1 MDGPSEN
8 KWGFRSVRRG
18 PKTGQ
23 SGSFASIEGVIIIRL
38 GAAAS
43 MSANKKLIETYLATS
58 DKSKLGQLLTD
69 DVEWIEWGDGVPAT
83 GAITRGKADFI
94 KNYGNDELRG
104 EVTRL
109 TEENNVV
116 VAEGTAHV
124 TKKDGR
130 TFRVQYCNIF
140 ELENGKIKRKSSFGA
155 LVKDST

>member
-1 MDGPSEN
+1 
-8 KWGFRSVRRG
+8 
-18 PKTGQ
+18 
-23 SGSFASIEGVIIIRL
+23 
-38 GAAAS
+38 

-58 DKSKLGQLLTD
+58 DKSKLGPLLTD

-116 VAEGTAHV
+116 VAEGTAQV

-130 TFRVQYCNIF
+130 TLRVQY
-140 ELENGKIKRKSSFGA
+140 
-155 LVKDST
+155 